1 MKRFGGVVAIA
12 ILAGAG
18 CWFFGLG
25 LVPAIV
31 VLLVVGSLG
40 VLLRVLTAP
49 TTTGEWPAAPPQPT
63 DGARRETSELSWA
76 LRTRGGIVDDA
87 IILRVRAIVASR
99 LAHRQLDLDNPE
111 HRQAIEKLIGSGVY
125 GLVNASGNRQ
135 RVRMPTIVATLDIL
149 ERLDAL
155 DRPDVLDKPG
165 VLTKPGADPAI
176 PR

>member
-1 MKRFGGVVAIA
+1 MKRFAGVVAVA

-31 VLLVVGSLG
+31 VVLVVGSLG
-40 VLLRVLTAP
+40 VMLRVLTAP
-49 TTTGEWPAAPPQPT
+49 ATIGEWPAAPPHPT

-87 IILRVRAIVASR
+87 IILRVRAIAASR
-99 LAHRQLDLDNPE
+99 LAHRHLDLDNPG
-111 HRQAIEKLIGSGVY
+111 HRRAIEKLIGAGVY
-125 GLVNASGNRQ
+125 ELVNAGGNRQ
-135 RVRMPTIVATLDIL
+135 RVRMPSIIATLDIL
-149 ERLDAL
+149 DRLD
-155 DRPDVLDKPG
+155 VLEKPTR
-165 VLTKPGADPAI
+165 VDPSI